1 MNAVTNE
8 KETTSVQTYAR
19 IAGVLFLLSMIG
31 GGFGEFYVPTRIIVA
46 GDPAATVRNIVAFDS
61 LFRWGFAGYLL
72 EAVCDISLAWIM
84 YVLLRPVQKDIA
96 LLAAFFGLVS
106 TAVFAVAELFFY
118 GSTFILGSADYL
130 KTFSPAQVNSLG
142 LLSIKFY
149 SYGGVIFMA
158 FYGIA
163 TAIRGY
169 LVYRSTYLPKSLGV
183 LLMLAGLGFIAKNF
197 AAVLAPRF
205 PSDLF
210 LVVMPFAGVAL
221 TLWFLVKG
229 VDVPKWKEKAATA

>member
-1 MNAVTNE
+1 MNGVTSE

-19 IAGVLFLLSMIG
+19 IAGILFLLSIIG
-31 GGFGEFYVPTRIIVA
+31 GGFGEFYVPSKLIVA
-46 GDPAATVRNIVAFDS
+46 ADATATANNIVAFNS
-61 LFRWGFAGYLL
+61 LFRWGFAAYLL

-106 TAVFAVAELFFY
+106 TAVFAVTELFFF
-118 GSTFILGSADYL
+118 GSTFILGGADYL
-130 KTFSPAQVNSLG
+130 KTFSPAQLNTLG

-149 SYGGVIFMA
+149 TYGGVIFLA
-158 FYGIA
+158 LYGIA

-169 LVYRSTYLPKSLGV
+169 LIYRSTYLPKFLGILV
-183 LLMLAGLGFIAKNF
+183 ILAGLAFIAKNF
-197 AAVLAPRF
+197 AALLAPAF

-210 LVVMPFAGVAL
+210 MVVMPFAVIAL
-221 TLWFLVKG
+221 TLWLLIKG
-229 VDVPKWKEKAATA
+229 VDVPKWSEKAATA

>member
-1 MNAVTNE
+1 MNE
-8 KETTSVQTYAR
+8 KETTSIQTYAR
-19 IAGVLFLLSMIG
+19 IAGLLFLLSIIG

-46 GDPAATVRNIVAFDS
+46 GDAEATARNIVALDS
-61 LFRWGFAGYLL
+61 FFRWGFAGYLL
-72 EAVCDISLAWIM
+72 EAACDISLAWIM

-118 GSTFILGSADYL
+118 GSTFILGGADYL
-130 KTFSPAQVNSLG
+130 KTFSPAQLNTLG
-142 LLSIKFY
+142 LVSIKFY
-149 SYGGVIFMA
+149 SYGGTIFLA

-169 LVYRSTYLPKSLGV
+169 LIYRSVYFPKLLGL

-210 LVVMPFAGVAL
+210 MIAMPFAGIAL
-221 TLWFLVKG
+221 MFWLLVKG
-229 VDVPKWKEKAATA
+229 VDVAKWKDKVATA